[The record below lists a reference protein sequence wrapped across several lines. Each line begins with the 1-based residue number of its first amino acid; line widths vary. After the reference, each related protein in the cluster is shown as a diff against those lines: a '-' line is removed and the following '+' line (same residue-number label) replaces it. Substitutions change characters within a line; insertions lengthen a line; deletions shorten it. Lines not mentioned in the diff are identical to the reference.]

1 MLHNLKG
8 AIALILAVTN
18 VLVMAIPFFSAVLF
32 KFLLPSAAIKRGLT
46 QLITAL
52 AWQYNRNNAWIF
64 QGMSH
69 IEWLIMGAESL
80 RKDGSYLVMA
90 NHQSW
95 ADIPVLQCVLEKH
108 IPLLKFFLKK
118 ELLFVPILGAA
129 WWALDFPFMKRHSR
143 EFLEKYPGKRG
154 EDLAETKRM
163 CERFKHSPVSVM
175 NFLEGTR
182 FSPEKRDAQQSPYQ
196 RLLKPK
202 AGGAALVISS
212 MGGGIQELLDITLRY
227 DYDGE
232 VNIWKLFSGQIPAI
246 EIHINTLPIPAHFAE
261 KDYESDQVYRQ
272 EFKGWIDAL
281 WKEKDKKL
289 SPPATS

>member
-1 MLHNLKG
+1 MLHNVKG
-8 AIALILAVTN
+8 ALALMLAVTN
-18 VLVMAIPFFSAVLF
+18 VLVMAVPFFSTVLL
-32 KFLLPSAAIKRGLT
+32 KVLLPGAAVKRGLT
-46 QLITAL
+46 GLITAL

-69 IEWLIMGAESL
+69 IEWRIDGVESL
-80 RKDGSYLVMA
+80 RKDGSYLVIA

-143 EFLEKYPGKRG
+143 EYLEKHPEKRG

-182 FSPEKRDAQQSPYQ
+182 FTPAKRDAQQSPYQ
-196 RLLKPK
+196 QLLKPK

-212 MGGGIQELLDITLRY
+212 MGGSIQELVDVTLKY
-227 DYDGE
+227 DCDGP
-232 VNIWKLFSGQIPAI
+232 VTIWKLFSGQIPAI
-246 EIHINTLPIPAHFAE
+246 EVHINTLPIPAHFAE
-261 KDYESDQVYRQ
+261 RDYESDPDYRQ
-272 EFKGWIDAL
+272 EFKGWMDTL
-281 WKEKDKKL
+281 WKEKDQRL
-289 SPPATS
+289 SA